1 MVWMQRQSQG
11 PQEWF
16 RPLEVCIGP
25 MGTLFV
31 NARAKGVA
39 WPHQSSFILSLLTAG
54 AAPLYKLWAHTSMC
68 GWPTHRVGLKS
79 ELIPGKCMTFTE
91 DLRHWQLLEH
101 STGRTSKLTTGFS
114 FAEVGQRAVSSTV
127 RFMSTHKSDREHHP
141 IIRHSLSSA
150 ASLRHCEGGAL
161 TSSASKNRAKRGGKI
176 PTLTARQTNQPG
188 VGKEWGLAIRWKV
201 RRGSQSA

>member
-1 MVWMQRQSQG
+1 MHPWWKAWWWLVAGTRDFSRQNQGEDLVWMQRQSQG

-127 RFMSTHKSDREHHP
+127 CFMSTHKSDREHHREHVP
-141 IIRHSLSSA
+141 VNSS
-150 ASLRHCEGGAL
+150 GGR
-161 TSSASKNRAKRGGKI
+161 NPRA
-176 PTLTARQTNQPG
+176 PLP
-188 VGKEWGLAIRWKV
+188 VKV
-201 RRGSQSA
+201 RQSCLPHTQLRTRS